1 MHEHIGALILSR
13 RIIWTAVIRPCRICM
28 RASCDIMN
36 LTQGSH
42 EQTILHWCDPQVV
55 AEPTP
60 ILRVLIGQKDS
71 TLLTVQNFGNKQRDT
86 SQNGL
91 FSLQHAECLPLAFL
105 LCPSTK
111 ILPHRVNGGFLQSC
125 TTSRSKSVN
134 ALVAVIDNGPNRH
147 PPFCVCAVPVLGV
160 QSLE

>member
-13 RIIWTAVIRPCRICM
+13 RIIWAAVIRPCRICV

-42 EQTILHWCDPQVV
+42 EQTILHWCNPQVV

-60 ILRVLIGQKDS
+60 ILCVIGQDDS
-71 TLLTVQNFGNKQRDT
+71 TLLTVKNFGNKQRDT

-91 FSLQHAECLPLAFL
+91 FSLQHAECLPSAFL

-111 ILPHRVNGGFLQSC
+111 ILPDRVNGGLPSVLHDEPIEISTKRACSGNRQWAKPPPSLLHLYRSC
-125 TTSRSKSVN
+125 SWRSKS
-134 ALVAVIDNGPNRH
+134 
-147 PPFCVCAVPVLGV
+147 
-160 QSLE
+160 